1 MHPCLVLNCYRAAD
15 EAVTTRRIWCRVGF
29 LRIPQEGGKSP
40 QNTPFLGG
48 SRDPPKKVLFF
59 ENFPPILNFSI

>member
-1 MHPCLVLNCYRAAD
+1 MFGYRAAD

-29 LRIPQEGGKSP
+29 LSPPGGGGKRG

-48 SRDPPKKVLFF
+48 SRGPPKKVLFF